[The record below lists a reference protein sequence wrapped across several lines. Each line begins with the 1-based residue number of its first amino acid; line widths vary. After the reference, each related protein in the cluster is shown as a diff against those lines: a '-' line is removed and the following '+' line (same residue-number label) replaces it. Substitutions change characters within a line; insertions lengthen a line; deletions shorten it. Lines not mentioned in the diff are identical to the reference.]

1 MKHLEHLMV
10 FAILH
15 YTFGRNRSFITNL
28 AYFFF
33 YWSRYFS
40 KYLSRLKTWGWL
52 LVSSHSPKLSKPNL
66 KYRGTFLSTFEG
78 HFSQCNGPE
87 ICSSILAPSRQQTFH
102 LYRTKWKQY
111 RTKSLPSVKIRY
123 VAGSGKQ
130 IIQIILTRFQLSQFE
145 TSTSASL
152 PPDQLLGSL
161 RGHFKFEENKCNLC
175 PEFFWHAYL
184 LGPELKV
191 IFLDLIY
198 CHFYGQL
205 KIVQCIF
212 IFNEH
217 GLLDQIVW
225 ERKKQSG
232 KFLGSRHWPQFSWCA

>member
-40 KYLSRLKTWGWL
+40 KYLSIGDGWSFPVTRQSCRNLISNIVGHSYQRLRVIFPSAMGQRFATPYWL
-52 LVSSHSPKLSKPNL
+52 RVD
-66 KYRGTFLSTFEG
+66 
-78 HFSQCNGPE
+78 
-87 ICSSILAPSRQQTFH
+87 SRH
-102 LYRTKWKQY
+102 LYQTKRKQY

-161 RGHFKFEENKCNLC
+161 RGHLKFEENKCNLC

-191 IFLDLIY
+191 IFLDLID